1 MSQSIVVYST
11 TWCPDCIA
19 AKTVMKAMDVAF
31 EDINIEE
38 NPEAASKVI
47 ALNNGNQSVPTIVFP
62 DGSVLTEPG
71 VVELRNKLNSL
82 A

>member
-19 AKTVMKAMDVAF
+19 AKTVLQAMDIEF
-31 EDINIEE
+31 QDINIEE
-38 NPEAASKVI
+38 NPDAAERVV
-47 ALNNGNQSVPTIVFP
+47 ALNGGNRSVPTIVFP

-71 VVELRNKLNSL
+71 VLELRNKIQSL
-82 A
+82 D